1 MHEHFVI
8 ILRSITA
15 FGLLLIGTRILGKQT
30 ISQMTTF
37 DFVATISLG
46 AIAANLSFNTS
57 LKAHHIIIAFVMYV
71 TAIFTIALISSKSR
85 KYRKFFAGDPTIV
98 IENGQ
103 ILEKNMNKMRY
114 TLDYL
119 NQQLREKDIFN
130 IDEVL
135 FAIIETNGTLTVLR
149 KPQFRN
155 VTRQDLMIPVT
166 PENKLPIELIMD
178 GEVIKENLEQNH
190 LTESWLQMELN
201 KRNLDQK
208 DVLYAVLSGN
218 GNIYI
223 NPYENH
229 IHSPIDKE

>member
-1 MHEHFVI
+1 MYEHFEV

-30 ISQMTTF
+30 ISQMTIF

-46 AIAANLSFNTS
+46 TIAANLSFNTS
-57 LKAHHIIIAFVMYV
+57 
-71 TAIFTIALISSKSR
+71 
-85 KYRKFFAGDPTIV
+85 FAGDPTIV

-190 LTESWLQMELN
+190 LTESWLQIELN

-218 GNIYI
+218 GNMYV